1 MLSHNVVDSLFPPDL
16 PEPDHLE
23 HRYPPRDLP
32 AEAKVT
38 RFAPSPTGFLTIG
51 GVFTATIDADV
62 ARHSGGVYLVRL
74 EDTDQARVAEG
85 AAEQFAEA
93 FAYFSIGPDEDDGS
107 GRYGPYSQSARA
119 QTYLTYVRE
128 LLREGRAYPCFAT
141 KQDLEE
147 ITARQRAAG
156 ALPGYYGTW
165 AIWRDADPEE
175 VTKRLTAGEPYVVRF
190 RSPGVAGVRVSFTDA
205 IRGELS
211 LDDNRN
217 DAVILKSSDAEPRL
231 PTYHFAHAVDDHL
244 MRVNLVIRGD
254 EWISS
259 VPLHLQLFD
268 ALGFGRVQYAH
279 VAPLMKQDGSSRRKL
294 SKRRDP
300 EATVTFY
307 IEQGYPAPAVQYYL
321 RGLANGRL
329 AEMPLA
335 EALAAPIRLSECGT
349 AGPLVDMV
357 KLDDISA
364 DYIATLPGEQI
375 LAEVGTWA
383 ARYDPELADILAAEP
398 DLALR
403 ALAIEREGTGNL
415 RKDLRKWAEFR
426 GVYGYFFSQLFE
438 LVTNPADARFG
449 GVATDVV
456 RAVADAFAVGY
467 EPPGPDIT
475 NWFDQVRRL
484 AAGLGFAP
492 SQKVYKQ
499 DPAAYRGSIT
509 DASQVIRV
517 LLTGTRRSPE
527 MAEVARALGT
537 EEVLRR
543 VRAVSAS

>member
-62 ARHSGGVYLVRL
+62 ARQSGGVYLVRL

-93 FAYFSIGPDEDDGS
+93 FAYFSIGPDEDDRI

-190 RSPGVAGVRVSFTDA
+190 RSPGLAGTRVSFTDA

-268 ALGFGRVQYAH
+268 ALGFDRVQYAH

-364 DYIATLPGEQI
+364 DYIATLPGQQI
-375 LAEVGTWA
+375 LAEVSTWA

-438 LVTNPADARFG
+438 LVTSPADARFG
-449 GVATDVV
+449 GVDPDVV
-456 RAVADAFAVGY
+456 QAVADAFAASY
-467 EPPGPDIT
+467 EPPAPDIT
-475 NWFDQVRRL
+475 TWFDQVRRL
-484 AAGLGFAP
+484 AADLGFAP

-499 DPAAYRGSIT
+499 DPAAYRGSIA